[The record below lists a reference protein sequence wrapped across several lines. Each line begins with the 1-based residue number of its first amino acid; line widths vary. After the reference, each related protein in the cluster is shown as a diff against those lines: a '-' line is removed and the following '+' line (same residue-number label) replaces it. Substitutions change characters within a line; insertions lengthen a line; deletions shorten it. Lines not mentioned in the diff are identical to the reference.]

1 MKKKNL
7 SKTNYALVF
16 ISVSLA
22 LLLGLSIYLG
32 VSGWYFKND
41 LSYTTDLEL
50 GKTVQVDVKKNEA
63 NSISM
68 NFDGSF
74 LAGERLAQIISV
86 KNSETD
92 SNLYV
97 RAKVFIYSSE
107 NMTEDMEIVESINWT
122 YNINDGYYYFNSLL
136 TASNKVTL
144 CSYVMAGEDSHLHS
158 RTKYIFTVLVEALDE
173 SLDVN
178 QIWGHNPI
186 ENI

>member
-74 LAGERLAQIISV
+74 LFL
-86 KNSETD
+86 
-92 SNLYV
+92 
-97 RAKVFIYSSE
+97 
-107 NMTEDMEIVESINWT
+107 
-122 YNINDGYYYFNSLL
+122 
-136 TASNKVTL
+136 
-144 CSYVMAGEDSHLHS
+144 
-158 RTKYIFTVLVEALDE
+158 
-173 SLDVN
+173 
-178 QIWGHNPI
+178 
-186 ENI
+186 